1 MILLVFKIH
10 ILLLTLFSNSRIY
23 QNTLRYIRQAYYSF
37 LETMNQ
43 VFSDRNIAQ
52 FIKGLVIAILIWT
65 VAKILLIIIRFAVKR
80 WMIKEGMAN
89 ESHKTKRVT
98 TIGTVILNLSR
109 YAIIIFALILT
120 LKGFNVNL
128 ADLLVGAG
136 VVGLVVGFGAQT
148 LVRDVIAGFFLLFE
162 GDLAVGDEIVFNDQV
177 GMVEYV
183 GVRVTKVR
191 QFNGELRIIPN
202 GELSNF
208 GNLNR
213 HYMKAIVNINLS
225 YGQDLEKTMLLV
237 NSLAV
242 AFHASKPDLMLDD
255 PILQGIT
262 QFGHSGVEIRIVFKV
277 KPGAQYELE
286 REFRMILKKNFD
298 ETGIEF
304 PYNHQVVLV
313 KNLPGS

>member
-1 MILLVFKIH
+1 MTFFV
-10 ILLLTLFSNSRIY
+10 LTLHLFFLTAFSNSKIY
-23 QNTLRYIRQAYYSF
+23 QNTLKYIRQAYYSF

-52 FIKGLVIAILIWT
+52 FIKGLVIAIIIWIF
-65 VAKILLIIIRFAVKR
+65 AKILLILIRFIVKR

-89 ESHKTKRVT
+89 GNHKTKRVT

-109 YAIIIFALILT
+109 YAIIIFAIILT

-162 GDLAVGDEIVFNDQV
+162 GDLAVGDEIVFNGQV

-213 HYMKAIVNINLS
+213 HYMKAIINL
-225 YGQDLEKTMLLV
+225 YLTYEQDLEKTMLLV
-237 NSLAV
+237 NSLAF
-242 AFHASKPDLMLDD
+242 AFHASQSEVMLEE
-255 PILQGIT
+255 PVVQGIT
-262 QFGHSGVEIRIVFKV
+262 QFGQSSVDIRVVFKV
-277 KPGAQYELE
+277 KPGAQYQIE
-286 REFRMILKKNFD
+286 RDFRLLLKKNFD

-304 PYNHQVVLV
+304 PYNRQIVHV
-313 KNLPGS
+313 KTISES

>member
-1 MILLVFKIH
+1 MIFLVLKLHYFV
-10 ILLLTLFSNSRIY
+10 LTAFSNSRIY

-52 FIKGLVIAILIWT
+52 FIKGLVIAIIIWV
-65 VAKILLIIIRFAVKR
+65 VAKILLIIIRFIVKR

-109 YAIIIFALILT
+109 YTIIIFALILT

-162 GDLAVGDEIVFNDQV
+162 GDLAVGDEIVFNGQV

-213 HYMKAIVNINLS
+213 HYMKAIVNLNLS
-225 YGQDLEKTMLLV
+225 YEQDLEKTMLLV
-237 NSLAV
+237 NNLAI
-242 AFHASKPDLMLDD
+242 AFHALKSDVMLDE
-255 PILQGIT
+255 PLIQGIT
-262 QFGHSGVEIRIVFKV
+262 QFGHSSVDIRIVFKV

-304 PYNHQVVLV
+304 PYNRQVVHV
-313 KNLPGS
+313 KNMQVS

>member
-1 MILLVFKIH
+1 MIVFVFQLH
-10 ILLLTLFSNSRIY
+10 FFFLTLFSNSRIY

-52 FIKGLVIAILIWT
+52 FIKGLVIAIIIWT
-65 VAKILLIIIRFAVKR
+65 IAKILLMIIKFSVKR

-136 VVGLVVGFGAQT
+136 VVGLVVGFGAQS

-162 GDLAVGDEIVFNDQV
+162 GDLAVGDEIVFNGQV

-213 HYMKAIVNINLS
+213 HYMKAIINLNLS
-225 YGQDLEKTMLLV
+225 YEQDLERTMLLV
-237 NSLAV
+237 NSLAI
-242 AFHASKPDLMLDD
+242 AFHATQKEVMLDE
-255 PILQGIT
+255 PLVQGIT
-262 QFGHSGVEIRIVFKV
+262 QFGQSSVDIRVVFKV
-277 KPGAQYELE
+277 KPGAQYQLE
-286 REFRMILKKNFD
+286 RDFRLILKKNFD

-304 PYNHQVVLV
+304 PYNRHVVHV
-313 KNLPGS
+313 KNGPVS